1 MEKEIEIVPFYCRLS
16 RGCYDMLKHQ
26 AMKER
31 MSMAGLTEHILRE
44 GLRRR
49 TPGSISNDI
58 IFNDQK
64 EQISDLKIAEK
75 LDQMVKANDKV

>member
-1 MEKEIEIVPFYCRLS
+1 
-16 RGCYDMLKHQ
+16 
-26 AMKER
+26 
-31 MSMAGLTEHILRE
+31 MAGLTEHILRE

-58 IFNDQK
+58 IFDDQK

>member
-16 RGCYDMLKHQ
+16 KGCYDMLKHQ
-26 AMKER
+26 AKKER
-31 MSMAGLTEHILRE
+31 WSMAGLTEHILRE

>member
-16 RGCYDMLKHQ
+16 KGCYDMLKHQ
-26 AMKER
+26 AKKER
-31 MSMAGLTEHILRE
+31 WSMAGLTEHILRE

-58 IFNDQK
+58 IFDGQK

>member
-16 RGCYDMLKHQ
+16 RGCYDMLKYQ
-26 AMKER
+26 AKKER
-31 MSMAGLTEHILRE
+31 WSMAGLTEHILRD

-58 IFNDQK
+58 IFDDQK

-75 LDQMVKANDKV
+75 LDQMVKANDQV

>member
-26 AMKER
+26 AKKER
-31 MSMAGLTEHILRE
+31 WSMAGLTEHILRE

-58 IFNDQK
+58 IFDGQK

-75 LDQMVKANDKV
+75 LDQMVKANES

>member
-1 MEKEIEIVPFYCRLS
+1 MDKEIEIVPFYCRLS

-26 AMKER
+26 AKKER
-31 MSMAGLTEHILRE
+31 WSMAGLTEHILRE
-44 GLRRR
+44 ALRKR

-58 IFNDQK
+58 IFDDQK